1 MGYFA
6 FMNELEIIKSKLSDK
21 EWRIFSGVLYKIK
34 DKDGNI
40 IPFVPNE
47 AQTHFFKNQHTKNII
62 LKARQLWFSTL
73 IDIDVLD
80 DTLFSSY
87 HTNGIIA
94 QDKDKAKDL
103 YDNKVKFAYDN
114 LPKWIIDNFTT
125 RIDRQGEIK
134 FDNNN
139 CSVSVGTSFRS
150 GTLQYLHI
158 SEYWKICA
166 KYPEKAREI
175 KSGSLNAIW
184 PKQRATIESTAEW
197 ASWDF
202 YEKCVK
208 ALANEEQW
216 KELSDM
222 DYKFFFY
229 PWYMEPTY
237 TLDSQETITQ
247 ETRQYFDKI
256 VWDEWYQRNFKSKTL
271 TEWQMR
277 WYQVK
282 QEEQRDDMKREY
294 PSTPKE
300 AFELAVEWAYYEK
313 ELSLARR
320 QNRIGKVPYD
330 PAIPVHTAWDLWGAG
345 GGDET
350 AIWFIQIYAN
360 EVRVIDYF
368 EGNGMSMREIINFQ
382 VLNKEYKYWRHIFPH
397 DARVTEYT
405 TGSTREKVARELL
418 WNIEVLERTGI
429 SDWINAVRDIFPRCW
444 FNEERCS
451 IGINGLGE
459 YHKKYVKSIGKYID
473 EPDHNGSNW
482 PDAFRYMAV
491 AIKKMLPKEK
501 TISKPF
507 QLRNK
512 YFDPIKQK
520 WITGWTRDDDD
531 D

>member
-1 MGYFA
+1 MSQTWQLS
-6 FMNELEIIKSKLSDK
+6 EEEIFESMLLDK
-21 EWRIFSGVLYKIK
+21 EWRIFSWVLYKIK

-40 IPFVPNE
+40 IPFIPNE
-47 AQTHFFKNQHTKNII
+47 AQKHFFNNKHTKNII

-114 LPKWIIDNFTT
+114 LPKWLVDNFNT

-134 FDNNN
+134 FENNN

-175 KSGSLNAIW
+175 KSWSLNAVW
-184 PKQRATIESTAEW
+184 PKQQVVIESTAEW
-197 ASWDF
+197 ASGDF
-202 YEKCVK
+202 YEKCMK

-229 PWYMEPTY
+229 PWYMEPAY
-237 TLDSQETITQ
+237 TLDSQEIITK
-247 ETRQYFDKI
+247 ETRDYFEKI
-256 VWDEWYQRNFKSKTL
+256 VWDEWYQRNYKWKQF

-313 ELSLARR
+313 ELSLARN
-320 QNRIGKVPYD
+320 QNRIGRVMYD
-330 PAIPVHTAWDLWGAG
+330 PNIPVHTAWDLWGAWWW
-345 GGDET
+345 DET
-350 AIWFIQIYAN
+350 AIWFVQIYAN
-360 EVRVIDYF
+360 EIRLIDYF

-382 VLNKEYKYWRHIFPH
+382 VLNKWYNFGRHFFPH
-397 DARVTEYT
+397 DANVTEYT
-405 TGSTREKVARELL
+405 TGTTRLSVAKELL
-418 WNIEVLERTGI
+418 GNVEALERTAI
-429 SDWINAVRDIFPRCW
+429 SDGINAVRDIFPRCW
-444 FNEERCS
+444 FNEEKCS
-451 IGINGLGE
+451 VGISWLWA

-473 EPDHNGSNW
+473 EPDHEWSNW

-491 AIKKMLPKEK
+491 ALKKMMPKENIK
-501 TISKPF
+501 REPF
-507 QLRNK
+507 QLRKK

-520 WITGWTRDDDD
+520 WINWNTRDDDD